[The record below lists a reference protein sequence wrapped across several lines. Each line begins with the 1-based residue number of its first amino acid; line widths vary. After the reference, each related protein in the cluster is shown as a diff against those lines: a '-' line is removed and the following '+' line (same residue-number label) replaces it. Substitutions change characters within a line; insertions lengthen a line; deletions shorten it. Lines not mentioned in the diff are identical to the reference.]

1 MAKKVLIVEDTEDI
15 AEALKILIEMQ
26 GYDAVVARDGFEG
39 CRMALEELPDLIL
52 MDLAL
57 PGMDGLEAT
66 REIRATPEGS
76 DTPIVVV
83 SSYAAGARE
92 TLLEAGCNEVLT
104 KSSFISS
111 FGPTLTK
118 YLGEAIPSDAVVSSK
133 N

>member
-1 MAKKVLIVEDTEDI
+1 MPKKVLIIEDTEDI

-26 GYDAVVARDGFEG
+26 GYKAVVARDGFEG
-39 CRMALEELPDLIL
+39 CRMALDELPDLIL

-66 REIRATPEGS
+66 REIRATREGC

-83 SSYAAGARE
+83 SSYAAGAKE
-92 TLLEAGCNEVLT
+92 QLLEAGCNEVLT
-104 KSSFISS
+104 KSSFIAS

-118 YLGEAIPSDAVVSSK
+118 YLGAPADTVVS
-133 N
+133 

>member
-1 MAKKVLIVEDTEDI
+1 MYKKVLIIEDTEDI

-26 GYDAVVARDGFEG
+26 GYTAVVARDGFEG

-66 REIRATPEGS
+66 REIRATPQGAN
-76 DTPIVVV
+76 TPIVCV
-83 SSYAAGARE
+83 SSYAAGAKE
-92 TLLEAGCNEVLT
+92 QLLEAGCNEVLT

-111 FGPTLTK
+111 FGPTLAR
-118 YLGEAIPSDAVVSSK
+118 YLGEQSLTAEPPA
-133 N
+133 